1 MKELGDLLRLN
12 PHDTDT
18 YVPLGFALLNLKRID
33 EAIPKFREVLRYK
46 PDSPEGHYGLAFA
59 FSVQGRPQDA
69 MPELREALRLR
80 PGFPEAL
87 ELLHQLER

>member
-1 MKELGDLLRLN
+1 
-12 PHDTDT
+12 
-18 YVPLGFALLNLKRID
+18 LKRID
-33 EAIPKFREVLRYK
+33 EAIPTFREVLRYK

-59 FSVQGRPQDA
+59 FSAQGKPGDA

-87 ELLHQLER
+87 ELLRQLQR